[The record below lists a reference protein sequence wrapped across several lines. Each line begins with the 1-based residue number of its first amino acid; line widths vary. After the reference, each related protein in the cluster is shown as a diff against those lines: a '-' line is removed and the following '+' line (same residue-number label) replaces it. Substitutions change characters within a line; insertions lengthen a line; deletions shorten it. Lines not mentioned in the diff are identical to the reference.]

1 MRTKHLLFTAAIV
14 SAFAACTNDDFVSEN
29 GKTLRDDKGL
39 LVELNPNF
47 ALAASKGVDAETRA
61 YDQNANFVW
70 VPEEINTAD
79 GSAIK
84 PATIG
89 LCWTGVNNANPE
101 YSALQATDY
110 RVFTNYKFEHR
121 GWLFAGETMPD
132 YDQCKAT
139 PVIKNGEFV
148 PGYGDPEA
156 TWNTTKGTVKDTELE
171 TADGKYSKNTSG
183 IDSKWSNTELSFGT
197 GFFKSELGTIYQG
210 EYIVYFPY
218 TDEFF
223 NGPVQASA
231 PKEVEL
237 TGLKVA
243 AKASNQ
249 VQHDLNTW
257 TAMSK
262 YAFSVGYKANMDGGV
277 NAEAFTTKLLSGGV
291 VVRLTNS
298 ANSTLSSGV
307 KTVTLYS
314 KDKQFILKQNLSAAA
329 IKAAGNVG
337 SKYGKNFYNGE
348 ATATSKT
355 VVAQVSTTNGAALNP
370 AKSQYVDIV
379 IPVLPTSIT
388 DLKVLL
394 TNENNMTAEVNIAGT
409 TEIKSVGQGWTTLSD
424 IDLSKLNFNQVY
436 AMDEASFRAATN
448 NEGSSCAT
456 DLVKNASKTVRVL
469 GEIELSA
476 DAPAIAIRGGYTIVG
491 EAGDALIIN
500 GGDATNISNQS
511 ELTNPR
517 FIVNATDNFNP
528 QTMNEPVLN
537 CNVTV
542 KSAGCCKAFGG
553 RLVIGQ
559 ATVGANATITVEGND
574 DAISTLAAKKA
585 NGIESTKDGWVSF
598 DVEGKISTVN
608 GTIINEG
615 EITFGRVDRREPAN
629 DVKVQTL
636 LNGKIQNKKTMT
648 IFYAGEQTTSN
659 DDAKLAVSNTGTL
672 QNENGAEFTI
682 EGELFFDG
690 NGYNKGIINDRV
702 SSQVTG
708 NIAAFKCDP
717 TLENNEYI
725 CDVNDPGK
733 RFTDALTSVYKPTTI
748 VRFVEESGKTY
759 NFSNFVGKETGA
771 YKTIK
776 KYIVAVEDKDDPTQ
790 VTTTYFLGN
799 NITLP
804 ALDIEGNNTLK
815 FKSTSKTTY
824 DSYGNPSTAAVWTNL
839 TVSGDL
845 LVAANGTL
853 DAEHTSTNEYVG
865 ISKLAA
871 NNLTVNGVAYL
882 ANATANVTKTFALNN
897 TSVASTITGTKVTV
911 GTTAANGG
919 LLNIQGLVTL
929 NNNTDIL
936 VYGDIVAGSKAVA
949 TIVEATGSAT
959 NMPATV
965 TYSGTNTYS
974 NILTNWPKGGPSKML

>member
-14 SAFAACTNDDFVSEN
+14 SAFAACTNDDFVSEG

-47 ALAASKGVDAETRA
+47 ALAASKGADAETRA
-61 YDQNANFVW
+61 YDQNAKFVW
-70 VPEEINTAD
+70 VPEVINTAD

-132 YDQCKAT
+132 YDQCKED

-148 PGYGDPEA
+148 PGYGIPKA
-156 TWNTTKGTVKDTELE
+156 TWSTTKGTVKATELE
-171 TADGKYSKNTSG
+171 TADGKYSKTAV
-183 IDSKWSNTELSFGT
+183 DSWSDTELNFGT

-237 TGLKVA
+237 TGLKVG
-243 AKASNQ
+243 AKVNNNG
-249 VQHDLNTW
+249 VQSVPHDLNTW

-262 YAFSVGYKANMDGGV
+262 HAFSVGYKANMDGGV
-277 NAEAFTTKLLSGGV
+277 NAEAFTTRILSGGV

-298 ANSTLSSGV
+298 TDKALTHGV
-307 KTVTLYS
+307 QTVTLYS

-337 SKYGKNFYNGE
+337 SKYGKSLYNGE

-355 VVAQVSTTNGAALNP
+355 VVAKVSTTKDGGEVALNP
-370 AKSQYVDIV
+370 AKNNYVDIV
-379 IPVLPTSIT
+379 IPVLPTTIT

-394 TNENNMTAEVNIAGT
+394 TNTDNKTAEINIGT
-409 TEIKSVGQGWTTLSD
+409 REIKSVATASTTTGEPGWTTLPD

-448 NEGSSCAT
+448 NVGTSCDA
-456 DLVKNASKTVRVL
+456 DLTKDKPQTVRVL

-500 GGDATNISNQS
+500 GGKKTNISGQS

-517 FIVNATDNFNP
+517 FIVNATENFNP

-542 KSAGCCKAFGG
+542 KSAGCCNDFGG

-615 EITFGRVDRREPAN
+615 EITFGRVDRRKPAN
-629 DVKVQTL
+629 DVKV
-636 LNGKIQNKKTMT
+636 
-648 IFYAGEQTTSN
+648 
-659 DDAKLAVSNTGTL
+659 
-672 QNENGAEFTI
+672 
-682 EGELFFDG
+682 
-690 NGYNKGIINDRV
+690 
-702 SSQVTG
+702 
-708 NIAAFKCDP
+708 
-717 TLENNEYI
+717 
-725 CDVNDPGK
+725 
-733 RFTDALTSVYKPTTI
+733 KPC
-748 VRFVEESGKTY
+748 
-759 NFSNFVGKETGA
+759 
-771 YKTIK
+771 
-776 KYIVAVEDKDDPTQ
+776 
-790 VTTTYFLGN
+790 
-799 NITLP
+799 
-804 ALDIEGNNTLK
+804 
-815 FKSTSKTTY
+815 
-824 DSYGNPSTAAVWTNL
+824 
-839 TVSGDL
+839 
-845 LVAANGTL
+845 
-853 DAEHTSTNEYVG
+853 
-865 ISKLAA
+865 
-871 NNLTVNGVAYL
+871 
-882 ANATANVTKTFALNN
+882 
-897 TSVASTITGTKVTV
+897 
-911 GTTAANGG
+911 
-919 LLNIQGLVTL
+919 
-929 NNNTDIL
+929 
-936 VYGDIVAGSKAVA
+936 
-949 TIVEATGSAT
+949 
-959 NMPATV
+959 
-965 TYSGTNTYS
+965 
-974 NILTNWPKGGPSKML
+974 